1 MAIASDSV
9 VKFAILCI
17 GLALISS
24 GCASVHP
31 SDPPSV
37 TFVPLDDKPLVV
49 QQQPADPP
57 KEIALQNNP
66 FGESV
71 CIAAGLAQ
79 LGSYLVV
86 GK

>member
-1 MAIASDSV
+1 MTNASNCV
-9 VKFAILCI
+9 VKLVILCI

-24 GCASVHP
+24 GCATTHP

-37 TFVPLDDKPLVV
+37 TFVPLDNKPLVV
-49 QQQPADPP
+49 QPQPADPP
-57 KEIALQNNP
+57 KQLALQNNP